1 LDSSRSPTS
10 RSARSEG
17 PARLAIRL
25 SLLAALAAAPLAF
38 GGVQP
43 SFYPGLL
50 AVLFLTGAASWA
62 RARWA
67 RANGE
72 HVPAVPGVKLLLA
85 LHVLVLLQ
93 LTPLPEPLLAKI
105 SPGSVALLGFREYGS
120 WHPVSVDPAA
130 TRRGLAF
137 LAGMSLLFATSF
149 REFRNERWARRLAL
163 VVVGV
168 AIVATLVGFVQRAS
182 PDPGLIYG
190 RWKPV
195 QSHAV
200 FGPYVNKNHYAGY
213 VVMAVPLALGLTL
226 AAFFRLG
233 ESWRRLGI
241 RALARSETTTALQGS
256 AAMIL
261 LVAGVLFSTSRSG
274 VIAMA
279 VALVAVALLFA
290 RLRLPALIL
299 VAAVAAFGIATVDLG
314 WFFDAFKGRGLQ
326 ASRVNLWLDQLRLVP
341 SFPFLGTG
349 WNALGRAYGPIQ
361 RYGRGE
367 GYDQAHNDYL
377 QLYLETG
384 PAGAL
389 IGAGLLVLLA
399 RGALRGS
406 RGSEFGRGIFAALL
420 ASAIT
425 ALADFNWQIPAN
437 AATFVALAG
446 AAIGRAAGPHHE
458 SGDLDPLAGAT

>member
-10 RSARSEG
+10 SAARGGG
-17 PARLAIRL
+17 PVRLAIRL

-43 SFYPGLL
+43 GFYRPFL
-50 AVLFLTGAASWA
+50 ALLFLTGAASWA

-67 RANGE
+67 RATGE
-72 HVPAVPGVKLLLA
+72 PVPAVPGVRLLLA
-85 LHVLVLLQ
+85 LHGLVLLQ
-93 LTPLPEPLLAKI
+93 LLPLPEPLLARI
-105 SPGSVALLGFREYGS
+105 SPGSAAMLGFREYGS
-120 WHPVSVDPAA
+120 WHPVSVDPVA

-137 LAGMSLLFATSF
+137 LAGMSLLFATAF

-163 VVVGV
+163 LVVGV
-168 AIVATLVGFVQRAS
+168 AAVATLVGFVQRAS

-190 RWKPV
+190 RWKPL

-213 VVMAVPLALGLTL
+213 VVMAVPLALGLTA
-226 AAFFRLG
+226 AAFFRLV
-233 ESWRRLGI
+233 ESWRSLGL
-241 RALARSETTTALQGS
+241 RALARPETTTALQGS
-256 AAMIL
+256 ASLIL

-279 VALVAVALLFA
+279 LALLAVALSYS
-290 RLRLPALIL
+290 RPRLPALIL
-299 VAAVAAFGIATVDLG
+299 VLAVGAFGIAAVDLG
-314 WFFDAFKGRGLQ
+314 WFFDAFESRGLRV
-326 ASRVNLWLDQLRLVP
+326 SRANLWLDQLRTVP
-341 SFPFLGTG
+341 SFPLFGAG
-349 WNALGRAYGPIQ
+349 FNALGRAYGPIQ

-367 GYDQAHNDYL
+367 SYDQSHNDYL

-384 PAGAL
+384 PVGAL
-389 IGAGLLVLLA
+389 IGIGLLVLLA
-399 RGALRGS
+399 RGALRGA
-406 RGSEFGRGIFAALL
+406 RHSELGRGLLAALL

-425 ALADFNWQIPAN
+425 ALVDFNWQIPAN

-446 AAIGRAAGPHHE
+446 AALGRVAHADEGP
-458 SGDLDPLAGAT
+458 DLDPHPGAT